1 MRFLFSKN
9 TQFFFVKISPL
20 FWRICHFSTEPL
32 LFVPNFSEKKMHEPI
47 NVGFEKIAQKGSRIV
62 ARGAHMLPAASLMM
76 AAGVLK
82 TISDRK
88 KPFITIVNSWTTQIP
103 GHVHL
108 RVLGDRLAKLLKEKG
123 YNVWECNVG
132 GLVDDGIAMGHFGMK
147 YSLASRELITD
158 QIETLIGAHPCDAW
172 IGIGNCDKIVPGMLN
187 AMARLNLPS
196 LYLSG
201 GPMLAG
207 KNKKDLIS
215 VFEGVGAESSG
226 KITESDLEK
235 MAGESC
241 RTCGSCAGMF
251 TANSMNCL
259 AEAIG
264 LALPG
269 NGTIPAARWT
279 DAENF
284 SWEINPERMQ
294 LVEKVAETIGQI
306 LQKNIRPLD
315 IITEKSIDNA
325 FILDLAMGGSTNTV
339 LHTLALAY
347 EAGISYPLERINELA
362 KNTPNVCKVSPSR
375 PDIHMEDVHRVGGIP
390 AILKTAYEC
399 GAPLHTE
406 MMTLS
411 GKTLEEI
418 FSEAPSAD
426 GDVVRTG
433 DHVFSA
439 TGGLAILFG
448 NIAPRGAVVKTAG
461 VDADMMQFSGPARV
475 FDSQESCLHA
485 VLTGKIQ
492 NGDVVVITHEG
503 PKGGPGMQEMLSPT
517 AAIKGQ
523 GIRAALITDGRFSGG
538 TRGLSIGHISPE
550 AAAGGPI
557 AVIRE
562 GEIIDI
568 DAEKR
573 TLSLRISEEEIAKR
587 LAELL
592 PFVSKVKRGWLARYS
607 HFVKSAD
614 QGAVLGEES
623 C

>member
-1 MRFLFSKN
+1 
-9 TQFFFVKISPL
+9 
-20 FWRICHFSTEPL
+20 
-32 LFVPNFSEKKMHEPI
+32 MHEPI
-47 NVGFEKIAQKGSRIV
+47 NAGFEKIAQKGSRIV

-76 AAGVLK
+76 AAGVLN

-103 GHVHL
+103 GHAHL
-108 RVLGDRLAKLLKEKG
+108 RVLGDHLAKLLKEKG

-207 KNKKDLIS
+207 RDKKDLIS

-226 KITESDLEK
+226 KMSEADLEK

-269 NGTIPAARWT
+269 NGTIPAAQWT

-284 SWEINPERMQ
+284 EWKVNPERMQ
-294 LVEKVAETIGQI
+294 LVERVAEMIGSI
-306 LQKNIRPLD
+306 LEKNIRPLD
-315 IITEKSIDNA
+315 ILSEKSIDNA
-325 FILDLAMGGSTNTV
+325 FILDLAMGGSTNTI
-339 LHTLALAY
+339 LHTLALAH
-347 EAGISYPLERINELA
+347 EAGISYSLDRINELA
-362 KNTPNVCKVSPSR
+362 EKTPNVCKVSPSR
-375 PDIHMEDVHRVGGIP
+375 PDIHIEDVHRVGGIP
-390 AILKTAYEC
+390 AILKAAQSC
-399 GAPLHTE
+399 GAPIWTE
-406 MMTLS
+406 CSTLS
-411 GKTLEEI
+411 GKTLGEV
-418 FSEAPSAD
+418 FANAPDAD
-426 GDVVRTG
+426 GEVIRIG
-433 DHVFSA
+433 DQVFSKK
-439 TGGLAILFG
+439 GGLAVLFG
-448 NIAPRGAVVKTAG
+448 NIAPKGAVVKTAG
-461 VDADMMQFSGPARV
+461 VEADMMQFSGPARV
-475 FDSQESCLHA
+475 FDSQESCLSA
-485 VLTGKIQ
+485 VLTGKIKD
-492 NGDVVVITHEG
+492 GDVVVIAYEG
-503 PKGGPGMQEMLSPT
+503 PRGGPGMQEMLSPT

-557 AVIRE
+557 AIIRE

-573 TLSLRISEEEIAKR
+573 TLNLRVSDAEITKR
-587 LAELL
+587 LAELP
-592 PFVSKVKRGWLARYS
+592 PFEPKVQRGWLARYA

-614 QGAVLGEES
+614 QGAVMEY
-623 C
+623 